1 MNLSTG
7 AQTADTDERAT
18 ARLRR
23 VPTSAVL
30 GPAHAHCR
38 PPRPL
43 GGRERWAGLR
53 QERKVGSIAP
63 LAPVYP
69 PPHPCGRGACRSRI
83 APQSRFNAVCNLGG
97 ASTWALSRSTTW
109 SLSTSRSNSRTDRS
123 RGRCGARSRR
133 CVVGAISPRCDERVR
148 VIDRVGRIGQERTYS
163 SPYQLS
169 CGSTTVCSVSHGV
182 RSQARDDQD
191 HCALGYRRCQ

>member
-7 AQTADTDERAT
+7 AQTTDTNERAT
-18 ARLRR
+18 SRLRR

-43 GGRERWAGLR
+43 GGRKRWAGLR

-63 LAPVYP
+63 LAPIYP
-69 PPHPCGRGACRSRI
+69 PPHVRAARAGLASLLKH
-83 APQSRFNAVCNLGG
+83 ASMLYNLGG

-163 SPYQLS
+163 SASIS
-169 CGSTTVCSVSHGV
+169 CGSTVDVALVTVS
-182 RSQARDDQD
+182 ARD
-191 HCALGYRRCQ
+191 APGPLRTGLPPVPMTIR